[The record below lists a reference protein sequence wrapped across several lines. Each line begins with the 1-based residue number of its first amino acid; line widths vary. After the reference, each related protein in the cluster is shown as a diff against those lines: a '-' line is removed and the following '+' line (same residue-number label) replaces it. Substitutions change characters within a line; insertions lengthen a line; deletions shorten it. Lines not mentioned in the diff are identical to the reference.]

1 MMDGGRGRGSAH
13 SLLEVLRH
21 LARDN
26 ETVQLQLAGH
36 ASTKVGKLVGAETS
50 YVTLVTEGSH
60 HQVVRAEGMEG
71 SSSHVKV
78 YHIPVGKIV
87 TVSER

>member
-1 MMDGGRGRGSAH
+1 MTDERPGSAH

-26 ETVQLQLAGH
+26 ETVQLELVGH
-36 ASTKVGKLVGAETS
+36 ASTKLGKLVGAEPDF
-50 YVTLVTEGSH
+50 VTLVTDGSH
-60 HQVVRAEGMEG
+60 HPGPEPDSC

-78 YHIPVGKIV
+78 FYIPVGKIV